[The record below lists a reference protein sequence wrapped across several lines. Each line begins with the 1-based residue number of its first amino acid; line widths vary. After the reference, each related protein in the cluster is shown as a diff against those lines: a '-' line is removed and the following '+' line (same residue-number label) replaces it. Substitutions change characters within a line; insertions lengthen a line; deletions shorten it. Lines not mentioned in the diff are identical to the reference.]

1 MVKRQSLMKI
11 HVLLAAFILPA
22 ALMFFVTGA
31 LYTWGVKGSYDTD
44 TYTITLQQPLQP
56 NLNQLLPIAKQ
67 QLADKGLSEPTGNAG
82 VKKLGTSF
90 AFSWSG
96 SNRDMSIAPT
106 ANPLKARV
114 AIKDTSLYRHFVQLH
129 KAKGGVAFK
138 VYAAFF
144 AVGLLVILLS
154 GFVMAWQTPKLKKL
168 TLISTVIGAMFFVL
182 MACIA

>member
-1 MVKRQSLMKI
+1 MLKRQDLMKI

-22 ALMFFVTGA
+22 ALMFFITGA
-31 LYTWGVKGSYDTD
+31 LYTWGVKGGYDTE

-56 NLNQLLPIAKQ
+56 NLDQLLPMAQQ
-67 QLADKGLSEPTGNAG
+67 QLADKGLSLPTGNAG

-96 SNRDMSIAPT
+96 SNRDMSISPT
-106 ANPLKARV
+106 HDPLKARV
-114 AIKDTSLYRHFVQLH
+114 TIKDTGFYRHFVQLH

-144 AVGLLVILLS
+144 AASLLLILLS
-154 GFVMAWQTPKLKKL
+154 GFVMAWQTPKLKKMTML
-168 TLISTVIGAMFFVL
+168 ASVVGTAFFAL